1 MYRVIPNACGS
12 GGSSATY
19 TKTEV
24 DAKLSGY
31 VAKGGDT
38 MSGNLTFAATNIG
51 AVHKDSGGVNWRYG
65 VNPDGAHTTTSI

>member
-1 MYRVIPNACGS
+1 MGRIVPNL
-12 GGSSATY
+12 GGTTTGGASY

-38 MSGNLTFAATNIG
+38 MSGNLTFAASNIG